1 MKTFYL
7 LILFMS
13 MSSLVVANNADEG
26 TNTTSSPEWETVVW
40 TAEDGVFPATDL
52 DIDFQKDS
60 IIIST
65 TGDKFITRINALQQV
80 DIDFSQTA
88 TPDTPVLA
96 PSLNRNTREGRDLW
110 MGKATRVALSGSE
123 KVIKELTV
131 VMANEAALKAD
142 SVITLSHKTI
152 ELKPGE
158 RIMLAAEYT
167 LEGVPQREVTWS
179 IDNEE
184 VATID
189 NTGWLAA
196 VKEGTAIVTAV
207 TTDGRNLSASCEII
221 VKKSFIQGDVN
232 NDGKIAVNDIVLTI
246 NAILGQTPEGFNA
259 SAADMNS
266 DGKIQ
271 VNDVVMMVNVV
282 LGISSSPANVRQS
295 LNFIESLTKESFI
308 E

>member
-1 MKTFYL
+1 MKTVYMIFIFMTFSNYL
-7 LILFMS
+7 FANQPISTAKVGYHNGWQTVEWTSEGYIYPESELEVDNSQDSIILTATGDKYITRIS
-13 MSSLVVANNADEG
+13 G
-26 TNTTSSPEWETVVW
+26 TLQ
-40 TAEDGVFPATDL
+40 F
-52 DIDFQKDS
+52 DIDF
-60 IIIST
+60 
-65 TGDKFITRINALQQV
+65 DK
-80 DIDFSQTA
+80 TA

-96 PSLNRNTREGRDLW
+96 PSVNMTSNQDPNLW
-110 MGKATRVALSGSE
+110 TGKAKQVVLPHHKSL
-123 KVIKELTV
+123 IKELSIV
-131 VMANEAALKAD
+131 LADEASIEAD
-142 SVITLSHKTI
+142 SIVTLSHQSLEI
-152 ELKPGE
+152 NEGE
-158 RIMLAAEYT
+158 KQQLIAAYT
-167 LEGVPQREVTWS
+167 YEGVPQYGIVWS